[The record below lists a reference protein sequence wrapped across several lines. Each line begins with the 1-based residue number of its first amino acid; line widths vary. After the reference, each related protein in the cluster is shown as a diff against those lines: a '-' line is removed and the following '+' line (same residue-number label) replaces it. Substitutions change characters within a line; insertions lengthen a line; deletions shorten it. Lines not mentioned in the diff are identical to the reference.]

1 MSEEKR
7 VFQSRAP
14 PNHFDISFLVIY
26 FLIGVRCSKQNPPWG
41 LLQAVEGA
49 EGHRPERGRLFN
61 LQSPLSSGSEPGQDL
76 GSVASPPH
84 PASPLHSNSICSHLV
99 PKHCAWPTVSPN
111 KWTNG

>member
-14 PNHFDISFLVIY
+14 PNHFDISFLVTY

-61 LQSPLSSGSEPGQDL
+61 LSAQAQSQDRTWAVLPLPLTPLRPYIQTPSALIWCLNTVPGPQSAL
-76 GSVASPPH
+76 
-84 PASPLHSNSICSHLV
+84 I
-99 PKHCAWPTVSPN
+99 
-111 KWTNG
+111 NGQMDD